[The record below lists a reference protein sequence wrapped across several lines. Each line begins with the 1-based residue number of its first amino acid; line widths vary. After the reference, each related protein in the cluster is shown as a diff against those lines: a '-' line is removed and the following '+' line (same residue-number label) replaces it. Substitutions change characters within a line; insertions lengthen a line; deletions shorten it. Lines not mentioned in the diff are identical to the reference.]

1 SSRHS
6 SSNSTSLW
14 IAGRMNGGSAH
25 RQRLLLMTANVGS
38 LFEEGQRLQD
48 TWLDVISEKILL
60 EEADLSVIHMQETGG
75 KRYVECSGQVPLLIE
90 KLADRI
96 ASQYSFCRAFLDLN
110 YTSPAYTAL
119 GSIFFVRKD
128 AFTLVHQFDFV
139 RKQFMALPTNNSVEF
154 RVDGL
159 DNEPLA
165 VKRKFPK
172 HFWPA
177 IKWGRKGYLHTRW
190 LVGGK
195 ILDLINV
202 HLFHDE
208 SNLALIHENP
218 SLYSSNRKRAL
229 DYVINACMLD
239 NDEDARINR
248 FIFGDLNF
256 RLDSRTF
263 LNRLT
268 GPAEPHPLEDH
279 TQHGSQDFL
288 KDGLVPLRNDIN
300 TSDLRR
306 TVSAIE
312 FRREDGEPNEN
323 CVLRIEK
330 KRFDYFNHVK
340 LLAEWESYLQD
351 DKEVDN
357 FPELFEMPITFPPT
371 YPWSEDPLDSGVF
384 MKTRA
389 PAWCDRVLMNKTA
402 YESKNTAQ
410 YESIG
415 RQTCM
420 GDHKPVLLVIDL

>member
-1 SSRHS
+1 
-6 SSNSTSLW
+6 
-14 IAGRMNGGSAH
+14 MNGDTSSP
-25 RQRLLLMTANVGS
+25 QRLLLMTANVGS
-38 LFEEGQRLQD
+38 LFEEGQRLQES
-48 TWLDVISEKILL
+48 WLDVISERILS
-60 EEADLSVIHMQETGG
+60 EDADLSVIHMQETGG
-75 KRYVECSGQVPLLIE
+75 KRYVECSGQVPILIQ
-90 KLADRI
+90 KLAERI
-96 ASQYSFCRAFLDLN
+96 ACSYPVCRAFLDLN

-119 GSIFFVRKD
+119 GSIFFVHKD
-128 AFTLVHQFDFV
+128 ALNDVEQFDFV
-139 RKQFMALPTNNSVEF
+139 RKQFVSLSPNCVEI
-154 RVDGL
+154 RSEGL
-159 DNEPLA
+159 ENESLA

-190 LVGGK
+190 TVHGK
-195 ILDLINV
+195 VLDLINV

-229 DYVINACMLD
+229 DYVINQCVLD
-239 NDEDARINR
+239 NDDDSRINR

-263 LNRLT
+263 LNKLT
-268 GPAEPHPLEDH
+268 EQAEPHPMEDLS
-279 TQHGSQDFL
+279 QHGSQDLL
-288 KDGLVPLRNDIN
+288 KDGGISTLRSDLNN
-300 TSDLRR
+300 ASDLRR

-312 FRREDGEPNEN
+312 FRREDGEANEN
-323 CVLRIEK
+323 CVLRIER

-340 LLAEWESYLQD
+340 LLADWGSYLED
-351 DKEVDN
+351 DKEVNN
-357 FPELFEMPITFPPT
+357 FPELYEMPITFPPT

-402 YESKNTAQ
+402 YESQEMHTSI

-420 GDHKPVLLVIDL
+420 GDHKPVLLAVTLL

>member
-1 SSRHS
+1 
-6 SSNSTSLW
+6 
-14 IAGRMNGGSAH
+14 MNGDSAR

-38 LFEEGQRLQD
+38 LFEEGQRLQES
-48 TWLDVISEKILL
+48 WLDVIAERILSED
-60 EEADLSVIHMQETGG
+60 ADLSVIHMQETGG
-75 KRYVECSGQVPLLIE
+75 KRYVECSGQVPILIT
-90 KLADRI
+90 KLANRI
-96 ASQYSFCRAFLDLN
+96 AHAYPMCRAFLDLN

-119 GSIFFVRKD
+119 GSIFFVHKH
-128 AFTLVHQFDFV
+128 ALSFVEQFDFA
-139 RKQFMALPTNNSVEF
+139 RKQFVSLPTEISVEI
-154 RVDGL
+154 RADGL
-159 DNEPLA
+159 ENESLA

-190 LVGGK
+190 AVGEK
-195 ILDLINV
+195 VLDLINV

-229 DYVINACMLD
+229 DYVINECVLD
-239 NDEDARINR
+239 NDDDSRINR

-268 GPAEPHPLEDH
+268 EKAARRDKMEDL
-279 TQHGSQDFL
+279 TQHGSQDLL
-288 KDGLVPLRNDIN
+288 KDDRVTLRNDVN
-300 TSDLRR
+300 ASEQLRR
-306 TVSAIE
+306 TVSAVE
-312 FRREDGEPNEN
+312 FRKDDGEANEN

-340 LLAEWESYLQD
+340 LMTDWHSYLED
-351 DKEVDN
+351 DKEVLE
-357 FPELFEMPITFPPT
+357 FPELYEMEIDFPPT

-402 YESKNTAQ
+402 YDSLEKHTTM

-415 RQTCM
+415 RHTCM
-420 GDHKPVLLVIDL
+420 GDHKPVLLAITLL

>member
-1 SSRHS
+1 MNGDSSR
-6 SSNSTSLW
+6 
-14 IAGRMNGGSAH
+14 

-38 LFEEGQRLQD
+38 LFEEGQRLQEP
-48 TWLDVISEKILL
+48 WLDVISKRILS
-60 EEADLSVIHMQETGG
+60 EDADLSVIHMQETGG
-75 KRYVECSGQVPLLIE
+75 KRYVECSGQVPVLIE

-96 ASQYSFCRAFLDLN
+96 SGTYPLCRAFLDLN

-119 GSIFFVRKD
+119 GSIFFVHKH
-128 AFTLVHQFDFV
+128 ALSLVEQFDFA
-139 RKQFMALPTNNSVEF
+139 RKQFVPLPTANSVEI
-154 RVDGL
+154 RADGL
-159 DNEPLA
+159 DNESLA

-190 LVGGK
+190 IVDGK
-195 ILDLINV
+195 VLDLINV

-229 DYVINACMLD
+229 DFVINECVLD
-239 NDEDARINR
+239 NDDDSSIHR

-256 RLDSRTF
+256 RLDSKTF

-268 GPAEPHPLEDH
+268 EEAEPHPMEDL
-279 TQHGSQDFL
+279 TTHGSQDLL
-288 KDGLVPLRNDIN
+288 KDGIAFRNDIN
-300 TSDLRR
+300 QTENLRR

-312 FRREDGEPNEN
+312 FRREDGESNEN
-323 CVLRIEK
+323 CVLRIGRK
-330 KRFDYFNHVK
+330 VFDYENPYK
-340 LLAEWESYLQD
+340 LQTMWETYLQD

-357 FPELFEMPITFPPT
+357 FPELYEMPITFPPT

-402 YESKNTAQ
+402 YESMEVETSV

-415 RQTCM
+415 RHTCM
-420 GDHKPVLLVIDL
+420 GDHKPVALAISLL